1 MNCIIV
7 YSTFPSKEDAA
18 KTARTLLEEQLA
30 AGANIIQAESM
41 FRWQGKIEQ
50 RNEWAV
56 FFQAEHRF
64 FKRIERRIK
73 QLHPDTVPQIVM
85 WRIRD
90 GYTPFLQW
98 ILDETVRP
106 VLKKEGKEKGKA
118 YRAKKT
124 LLLKG
129 KKEDGM
135 QQNN

>member
-1 MNCIIV
+1 MNCVII

-18 KTARTLLEEQLA
+18 RTARTLLEEQLA

-50 RNEWAV
+50 RAEWAV

-106 VLKKEGKEKGKA
+106 VEKRERKEKNREYLKKKA
-118 YRAKKT
+118 ELSQGKKT
-124 LLLKG
+124 
-129 KKEDGM
+129 DGSK
-135 QQNN
+135 

>member
-50 RNEWAV
+50 RAEWAV

-106 VLKKEGKEKGKA
+106 VEKRERKEKHREYLKKKA
-118 YRAKKT
+118 E
-124 LLLKG
+124 LSKG
-129 KKEDGM
+129 KKTDGSK
-135 QQNN
+135 

>member
-50 RNEWAV
+50 RAEWAV

-106 VLKKEGKEKGKA
+106 VEKRERKEKNREYLKKKA
-118 YRAKKT
+118 E
-124 LLLKG
+124 LSKG
-129 KKEDGM
+129 KKTDGSK
-135 QQNN
+135 

>member
-1 MNCIIV
+1 MNCIII

-41 FRWQGKIEQ
+41 FRWQDRIEQ
-50 RNEWAV
+50 RAEWAV

-90 GYTPFLQW
+90 GYAPFLQW

-106 VLKKEGKEKGKA
+106 VEKRERKEKNREYLKKKA
-118 YRAKKT
+118 E
-124 LLLKG
+124 LSKG
-129 KKEDGM
+129 KKTDGSK
-135 QQNN
+135 

>member
-1 MNCIIV
+1 MNCIII

-18 KTARTLLEEQLA
+18 KTARILLEEQLA
-30 AGANIIQAESM
+30 AGANIIQAESL

-50 RNEWAV
+50 RSEWAV

-73 QLHPDTVPQIVM
+73 QLHPDTLPQIVM

-106 VLKKEGKEKGKA
+106 VEKRERKEKNREYLKKKA
-118 YRAKKT
+118 E
-124 LLLKG
+124 LSKG
-129 KKEDGM
+129 KKTDGSK
-135 QQNN
+135 

>member
-30 AGANIIQAESM
+30 AGANIIQSESM
-41 FRWQGKIEQ
+41 FRWQDKIEQ

-64 FKRIERRIK
+64 FKRIESRIK

-106 VLKKEGKEKGKA
+106 VEKRERKEKNREYLKKKAELSKG
-118 YRAKKT
+118 RKT
-124 LLLKG
+124 
-129 KKEDGM
+129 DGSK
-135 QQNN
+135 

>member
-18 KTARTLLEEQLA
+18 KTARALLEEQLA

-50 RNEWAV
+50 RAEWTV

-106 VLKKEGKEKGKA
+106 VLKNERRLKTIKRKEAARDLQKGEKNSG
-118 YRAKKT
+118 T
-124 LLLKG
+124 
-129 KKEDGM
+129 
-135 QQNN
+135 NN

>member
-1 MNCIIV
+1 MNCIIIS
-7 YSTFPSKEDAA
+7 STFPSKEDAA

-30 AGANIIQAESM
+30 AGANIIQAESL

-50 RNEWAV
+50 RSEWAV

-64 FKRIERRIK
+64 FKRIEHRIK

-106 VLKKEGKEKGKA
+106 VEKRERKEKNREYLKK
-118 YRAKKT
+118 KT
-124 LLLKG
+124 ELSKG
-129 KKEDGM
+129 KKTDGSK
-135 QQNN
+135 

>member
-18 KTARTLLEEQLA
+18 RTARTLLEEQLA

-41 FRWQGKIEQ
+41 FRWQGKLEQ
-50 RNEWAV
+50 RAEWAV

-106 VLKKEGKEKGKA
+106 VEKRERKEKNREYLKKKA
-118 YRAKKT
+118 E
-124 LLLKG
+124 LSKG
-129 KKEDGM
+129 KKTDGSK
-135 QQNN
+135 

>member
-1 MNCIIV
+1 MNCIII

-18 KTARTLLEEQLA
+18 KTARTLLEEQLV

-50 RNEWAV
+50 RAEWAV

-64 FKRIERRIK
+64 YKRIERRIK

-106 VLKKEGKEKGKA
+106 VLKKEGKEKSKQYRTKKA
-118 YRAKKT
+118 

-129 KKEDGM
+129 GK
-135 QQNN
+135 

>member
-1 MNCIIV
+1 MNCIII
-7 YSTFPSKEDAA
+7 YSTFPSKEDAS

-50 RNEWAV
+50 RGEWAV

-64 FKRIERRIK
+64 YKRIERRIK

-106 VLKKEGKEKGKA
+106 VEKRERKEKNREYLKKKA
-118 YRAKKT
+118 E
-124 LLLKG
+124 LSKG
-129 KKEDGM
+129 KKTDGSK
-135 QQNN
+135 

>member
-1 MNCIIV
+1 MNCIII
-7 YSTFPSKEDAA
+7 YSTFPSKEDAV
-18 KTARTLLEEQLA
+18 KMARILLEEQLA
-30 AGANIIQAESM
+30 AGANIIQAESL

-50 RNEWAV
+50 RAEWAV

-106 VLKKEGKEKGKA
+106 VEKRERKEKNREYLKKKSELSKGK
-118 YRAKKT
+118 RT
-124 LLLKG
+124 
-129 KKEDGM
+129 DGSK
-135 QQNN
+135 

>member
-18 KTARTLLEEQLA
+18 KTARTLLDEQLV

-41 FRWQGKIEQ
+41 FRWQEKIEQ
-50 RNEWAV
+50 RAEWAV
-56 FFQAEHRF
+56 SFQAEHRF
-64 FKRIERRIK
+64 YKRIERRIK

-106 VLKKEGKEKGKA
+106 VGKRERKEKNREYLKKKA
-118 YRAKKT
+118 ELSKAKRT
-124 LLLKG
+124 
-129 KKEDGM
+129 DGSK
-135 QQNN
+135 

>member
-7 YSTFPSKEDAA
+7 YSTFPSKEDAVNIS
-18 KTARTLLEEQLA
+18 RTLLEEQLA

-50 RNEWAV
+50 RAEWAV

-106 VLKKEGKEKGKA
+106 VEKRERKEKNREYLKKKVE
-118 YRAKKT
+118 
-124 LLLKG
+124 LSKG
-129 KKEDGM
+129 KKTDGSK
-135 QQNN
+135 

>member
-7 YSTFPSKEDAA
+7 YSTFPSKEDAT
-18 KTARTLLEEQLA
+18 KTARTLLEEQLV
-30 AGANIIQAESM
+30 AGANFIQAESLY
-41 FRWQGKIEQ
+41 RWQGKIEQ

-73 QLHPDTVPQIVM
+73 QLHPDKVPQIVM

-98 ILDETVRP
+98 VLDETVRP
-106 VLKKEGKEKGKA
+106 VEKKERKEKTRKKLQA
-118 YRAKKT
+118 AKT
-124 LLLKG
+124 LIQDR
-129 KKEDGM
+129 EDK
-135 QQNN
+135 